1 MTDYKFSGKIEMGRE
16 VQPFDKEVEAES
28 EKHAR
33 DKLYAELGSKHS
45 VPRSSIKIVESGEVN

>member
-1 MTDYKFSGKIEMGRE
+1 MGRE